1 MLHTHF
7 SLQNAATEGKITAW
21 QSGLYGTLLQHW
33 RGIRIGRLL
42 DKEWESPGMAGEQIL
57 RRVKVEGGY
66 LRFSSAHF
74 ITFGGKCE
82 RLHGHNYGVLVE
94 AEGTLNEDKLV
105 FDFTVLKRLT
115 REICRTLNHRFLLPL
130 HNPHL
135 QLIESPDAWEIHFEA
150 KRYVFPRSDV
160 VELPIDNS
168 SAERLAEYICGEL
181 YRMLAAEYDISNLD
195 TLMVGVEEAPT
206 QMAYYRRPLRQE
218 TSS

>member
-1 MLHTHF
+1 MT
-7 SLQNAATEGKITAW
+7 
-21 QSGLYGTLLQHW
+21 
-33 RGIRIGRLL
+33 
-42 DKEWESPGMAGEQIL
+42 GEQIL
-57 RRVKVEGGY
+57 RKVRVEGGY

-94 AEGTLNEDKLV
+94 VEGTLNEDKLV
-105 FDFTVLKRLT
+105 VDFTVLKRLT
-115 REICRTLNHRFLLPL
+115 REICKRLNHRFLLPL

-135 QLIESPDAWEIHFEA
+135 QLSASPDSWEIKFQD

-181 YRMLAAEYDISNLD
+181 CMMLRQYDTTNLL
-195 TLMVGVEEAPT
+195 TIMVGVEEAPT
-206 QMAYYRRPLRQE
+206 QMAYYR
-218 TSS
+218 TSLIFGME